1 MDLFPGRPR
10 TFTGTEYVGGP
21 QSPRVSG
28 KEKAA
33 NRAMREQPENMV
45 RGLLQRKLEI
55 RNSIFKFNIHFV
67 RKTIINKKFLT
78 KSIFK
83 GKVHFKE
90 K

>member
-1 MDLFPGRPR
+1 MVRMDLFPGRPR

-45 RGLLQRKLEI
+45 RGG
-55 RNSIFKFNIHFV
+55 IH
-67 RKTIINKKFLT
+67 RSLDLYI
-78 KSIFK
+78 
-83 GKVHFKE
+83 G
-90 K
+90 